1 MKIALIFVLIA
12 ILGYGTGLVVEVIA
26 EGDDSKLQRLAD
38 TGQFDPSWIPF
49 LLNAD
54 LYNFNNLIETIS
66 LEFLD
71 IPKFV
76 QIGQLL
82 VQEEA
87 PIDHANVAFDIEVIK
102 VIEEGQISL
111 QNVVSECIFHSPDDF
126 APLCIICKVLDA
138 GGNVIGKGAITDPT
152 MSYTGSTIIPIPLSP
167 VPEPYLEMEP
177 ELTMDYIL
185 HLEKVEKMLLQ
196 SSVQTIEGGLPAPQT
211 NDVQDVEGVRLILC
225 EFNEG
230 CTPGFWRTHSEF
242 GPASFNAWPTT
253 GFMTGE
259 FYLDVFGIRTEGEAA
274 GFEIK
279 VEKEKFDDPT
289 LFLAT
294 QAEGGYFNAFA
305 RHSTA
310 ALLNAGSN
318 LVDFAL
324 TVPQVIA
331 LVQNLATAGDLT
343 DRQAVE
349 ALKDFFE
356 AQNELLCDIGA
367 DSDGVMQNPE
377 FEVEPEEE
385 GGGGKGGKGG
395 KKK

>member
-54 LYNFNNLIETIS
+54 LYKFNNLIGSLS

-71 IPKFV
+71 IPKFI

-82 VQEEA
+82 VQEQA

-102 VIEEGQISL
+102 VIDEGKTSL

-126 APLCIICKVLDA
+126 TPLCIICKVLDA

-152 MSYTGSTIIPIPLSP
+152 MSYTGSTTIPIPLSP

-185 HLEKVEKMLLQ
+185 HLEKVDKMLQ

-230 CTPGFWRTHSEF
+230 CTPGFWQTHSEF
-242 GPASFNAWPTT
+242 GPAHFNAWPTT

-310 ALLNAGSN
+310 ALLNAGSD
-318 LVDFAL
+318 LVDYAL

-356 AQNELLCDIGA
+356 AQNELLCEIGA
-367 DSDGVMQNPE
+367 DSIGVELNPE
-377 FEVEPEEE
+377 FEEEPEEE
-385 GGGGKGGKGG
+385 GGQGKGG